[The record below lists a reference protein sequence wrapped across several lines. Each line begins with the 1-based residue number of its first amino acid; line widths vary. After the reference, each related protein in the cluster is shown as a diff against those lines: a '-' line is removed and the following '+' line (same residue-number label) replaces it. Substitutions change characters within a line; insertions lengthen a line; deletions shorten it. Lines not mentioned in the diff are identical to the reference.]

1 MALHPGDEESHPP
14 DELALV
20 WGPLRQNPEESKDWY
35 RDLVEHSHDLLC
47 VHDLEGRLLSVNPVP
62 ARLLGYSVKEMLRMR
77 LSDFIDP
84 QFRDQCPAYLRETE
98 RAGESQGLMAV
109 VARSGQKRIWEYHST
124 LRTEGLAT
132 PIVRTIAHDVT
143 ERVRAEK
150 ALRQSNERLLA
161 TALEQERM
169 LQGLT
174 LFRTLLDQS
183 NDAFQVIDSGNMRF
197 LDVNEKA
204 CIDLGYS
211 REELLSMTIFDID
224 KDLDESSRA
233 SMEQRIREAG
243 FVIAERVH
251 WRKNGTSFPVEVN
264 CRRVHLDREY
274 CVVVT
279 RDITER
285 KRAAEALQTTNDELT
300 KALREQAPILR
311 ELTLF
316 RTLLDQS
323 NDAVKVIDPETLRF
337 LDANERSYRELGY
350 SREELLSMTV
360 FDIDPNA
367 DESLIAWVRQQLRES
382 GFAVMETVHR
392 RQDGTTFP
400 VEVNMRQVQTDR
412 EYVVSISRD
421 ITERKRA
428 EERLREF
435 EKVVENLEEMIVVVN
450 RDRRYLL
457 ANRAALRY
465 RGMSKEQLIGRH
477 VTEVVQ
483 PELYEMTVKGKLDES
498 FAGHIVT
505 YEGQSEYPGLGVRD
519 IACTYLPIEGPTG
532 IDRVACVLRDV
543 TERNQAEEAL
553 RTSEREQHKIA
564 EQLETERARLVEAQA
579 VAKVGSWEI
588 ELPSLDIT
596 WSEQTHRIFETD
608 PSNFHPRRPG
618 FMELVHPEDRAK
630 VNAVFEA
637 SLENGAPS
645 TVEYRIVMT
654 DGRVKV
660 LEEHWKVFQDGQG
673 RPARLVGTCQDITER
688 KGTEEALRVS
698 EAREREKAKE
708 LETILDTLPVQVVIA
723 HDPQLR
729 HVTANRAGRALLHL
743 EPGASLTLRPAPG
756 EKLQMRYWR
765 DGIEIP
771 TGELPMERAIATGQ
785 LVQGVATDVVLAD
798 GTTTYQMGNAAPL
811 LDDWGNVRGAVGAS
825 IDLTELRLA
834 EQALRESE
842 LHFRTVFE
850 RSPLGIA
857 LVDSRSGRFM
867 QCNPKFCEIVGREEK
882 EVLQLDIPSITHP
895 DDIGQ
900 GSEYQRQL
908 VEEKLASY
916 EMNKRYVRPDG
927 SARWVRILAVPMWS
941 KGENATLADGA
952 GPGHH

>member
-1 MALHPGDEESHPP
+1 
-14 DELALV
+14 
-20 WGPLRQNPEESKDWY
+20 
-35 RDLVEHSHDLLC
+35 
-47 VHDLEGRLLSVNPVP
+47 
-62 ARLLGYSVKEMLRMR
+62 
-77 LSDFIDP
+77 
-84 QFRDQCPAYLRETE
+84 
-98 RAGESQGLMAV
+98 
-109 VARSGQKRIWEYHST
+109 
-124 LRTEGLAT
+124 
-132 PIVRTIAHDVT
+132 
-143 ERVRAEK
+143 
-150 ALRQSNERLLA
+150 
-161 TALEQERM
+161 
-169 LQGLT
+169 
-174 LFRTLLDQS
+174 
-183 NDAFQVIDSGNMRF
+183 
-197 LDVNEKA
+197 
-204 CIDLGYS
+204 
-211 REELLSMTIFDID
+211 
-224 KDLDESSRA
+224 
-233 SMEQRIREAG
+233 
-243 FVIAERVH
+243 
-251 WRKNGTSFPVEVN
+251 
-264 CRRVHLDREY
+264 
-274 CVVVT
+274 
-279 RDITER
+279 
-285 KRAAEALQTTNDELT
+285 
-300 KALREQAPILR
+300 
-311 ELTLF
+311 
-316 RTLLDQS
+316 
-323 NDAVKVIDPETLRF
+323 
-337 LDANERSYRELGY
+337 
-350 SREELLSMTV
+350 
-360 FDIDPNA
+360 
-367 DESLIAWVRQQLRES
+367 
-382 GFAVMETVHR
+382 
-392 RQDGTTFP
+392 
-400 VEVNMRQVQTDR
+400 
-412 EYVVSISRD
+412 
-421 ITERKRA
+421 
-428 EERLREF
+428 
-435 EKVVENLEEMIVVVN
+435 
-450 RDRRYLL
+450 
-457 ANRAALRY
+457 
-465 RGMSKEQLIGRH
+465 
-477 VTEVVQ
+477 
-483 PELYEMTVKGKLDES
+483 
-498 FAGHIVT
+498 
-505 YEGQSEYPGLGVRD
+505 
-519 IACTYLPIEGPTG
+519 
-532 IDRVACVLRDV
+532 
-543 TERNQAEEAL
+543 
-553 RTSEREQHKIA
+553 
-564 EQLETERARLVEAQA
+564 LETERARLVEAQA

-941 KGENATLADGA
+941 KGETRRWQMALVQDITERRHSEAAIASLVRELSEAKKKLTEEKLYLEQEIDTELGFGEIIGQSNALRDVMDQVGKVASVNATVLLLGETGTGKELVARAIHRLSRRSQSSFIKMNCAAIPHGLLESELFGHERGAFTGAVVRKIGRLELADKGTLFLDEIGEISLA
-952 GPGHH
+952 LQPKLLRVLQDQEFERLGGTQTLKVDFRLIAATNSNLADRVRENDFRSDLYYRLNVFPIRVPPLRERREDIRLLV